1 MLIEWTF
8 FTDVLI
14 ICQIEAR
21 QRFLPYQIAT
31 GSWPVNQH
39 HNHWIDL
46 LMGQWPPSH
55 HAESTTI
62 SYVPVRL
69 AVSENTPEFDWAN
82 GILYLFRCLKKFWLP
97 LFSRVKS
104 FKAKNESQYSIS
116 QQKQIWICLEE
127 TLRRCWCWFV
137 PTVSAKRKH
146 NSDICGRQRDRL
158 FYYWI
163 SKRPS
168 SVPFYGIRNCLA
180 LSVCRLI
187 NFTVVELGD
196 ISQIRI
202 THFRIHFFSVNY
214 FIHFSQI

>member
-1 MLIEWTF
+1 MSEKILATCYFQEWN
-8 FTDVLI
+8 
-14 ICQIEAR
+14 
-21 QRFLPYQIAT
+21 P
-31 GSWPVNQH
+31 
-39 HNHWIDL
+39 
-46 LMGQWPPSH
+46 
-55 HAESTTI
+55 
-62 SYVPVRL
+62 
-69 AVSENTPEFDWAN
+69 
-82 GILYLFRCLKKFWLP
+82 LKLKI
-97 LFSRVKS
+97 
-104 FKAKNESQYSIS
+104 QYSIS

-214 FIHFSQI
+214 FIYTSHRFNHLLSTIFTNIYCENTNQPGLDLHMPLDHIVSSQV